1 MLQQFN
7 ALLVLPNTIW
17 LLTTSLVNHAL
28 LNALFAQVPQSAQVV
43 ILVTN
48 TMQLIILASVDRVVR
63 HVFQHRLTIYV

>member
-28 LNALFAQVPQSAQVV
+28 PNALFAQVLLSAQVV